1 MGGSNES
8 LLSIITSQRER
19 FKQRN
24 IELETVSSTYISIYL
39 LCIHLFT
46 MYPFI
51 YYVSMY
57 LLCIYLFIMY
67 PFIYYTS
74 IYLLCIYLFIT
85 YPFIYYVSI
94 STKECQQQKQTVS
107 VLQREVDTLRGD
119 NVKMYEKI
127 RFLQS
132 YPSQV
137 SL

>member
-1 MGGSNES
+1 MYPF
-8 LLSIITSQRER
+8 IYC
-19 FKQRN
+19 
-24 IELETVSSTYISIYL
+24 VSIYL
-39 LCIHLFT
+39 LCI
-46 MYPFI
+46 
-51 YYVSMY
+51 